1 MSSEESGHP
10 QGVRLQKA
18 LAELGLGS
26 RRRLEEWIVAG
37 RVRVNGHQAQ
47 LGDRVVRSD
56 KVTVDG
62 KPVRLAREELK
73 RRRIIAYHKPEGE
86 VVTRRDPEGRTT
98 IFQHLPGI
106 RDGRWIAI
114 GRLDINTAGL
124 LLLTNDGDL
133 ANALMHPSR
142 AVEREYA
149 VRVQGPVDD
158 SVLHRLTH
166 GVQLEDG
173 EARFEDIVPSGGS
186 GQNQWFHVVLCEGR
200 NREVRRLWE
209 AAGCTVSRL
218 KRVRFG
224 NVILGAR
231 PRPREWRELT
241 EEEETG
247 LLQLAGLPAPRPPRA
262 RGPGGGRESAPAGAR
277 PGSRTGGRVKA
288 PGGAGN
294 NRHQTR
300 GPRGPARSR

>member
-1 MSSEESGHP
+1 MSRDHGQQP
-10 QGVRLQKA
+10 RGVRLQKA
-18 LAELGLGS
+18 LAEAGLGS
-26 RRRLEEWIVAG
+26 RRRIEEWIAAG
-37 RVRVNGHQAQ
+37 RVRVNGQPAR
-47 LGDRVVRSD
+47 LGDRVVRND

-62 KPVRLAREELK
+62 RPVRLAREEFK

-86 VVTRRDPEGRTT
+86 VVTRRDPEGRATV
-98 IFQHLPGI
+98 FQHLPGI

-133 ANALMHPSR
+133 ANGLMHPSR

-149 VRVQGPVDD
+149 VRVQGPVADD
-158 SVLHRLTH
+158 VLHRLTH
-166 GVQLEDG
+166 GVRLEDG
-173 EARFEDIVPSGGS
+173 EARFEEIVLSGGS

-200 NREVRRLWE
+200 HREVRRLWE

-231 PRPREWRELT
+231 PRPRQWRELT
-241 EEEETG
+241 EEEEAG
-247 LLQLAGLPAPRPPRA
+247 LARLAGLPAPMPAKRLRPVRGAGAPA
-262 RGPGGGRESAPAGAR
+262 RGARAERTTKPGRKEGMAR
-277 PGSRTGGRVKA
+277 PR
-288 PGGAGN
+288 
-294 NRHQTR
+294 
-300 GPRGPARSR
+300 

>member
-1 MSSEESGHP
+1 MTGDERAALA
-10 QGVRLQKA
+10 GVRLQKA
-18 LAELGLGS
+18 LAEAGQGS
-26 RRRLEEWIVAG
+26 RRRIEEWIAAG
-37 RVRVNGHQAQ
+37 RVRINGRVAQ
-47 LGDRVVRSD
+47 LGDRVVAGD

-62 KPVRLAREELK
+62 QPVRLQRDAFK

-86 VVTRRDPEGRTT
+86 VVTRRDPEDRATV
-98 IFQHLPGI
+98 FQQLPGLQ
-106 RDGRWIAI
+106 DGRWIAI

-124 LLLTNDGDL
+124 LLLTNDGAL

-149 VRVQGPVDD
+149 VRVQGPVAEE
-158 SVLHRLTH
+158 VLHRLTH

-173 EARFEDIVPSGGS
+173 VARFEEIVVSGGS
-186 GQNQWFHVVLCEGR
+186 GFNQWFHVVLCEGR

-231 PRPREWRELT
+231 PLPRQWRALT
-241 EEEETG
+241 KEEESG
-247 LLQLAGLPAPRPPRA
+247 LLELAGL
-262 RGPGGGRESAPAGAR
+262 APARRQPMSRSAR
-277 PGSRTGGRVKA
+277 L
-288 PGGAGN
+288 
-294 NRHQTR
+294 
-300 GPRGPARSR
+300 